1 MEGFSSTHAE
11 ARSKFR
17 AAALR
22 AGAVVKKLAYDDE
35 TASAPF
41 PRERLFVDVALW
53 GCAVGEARCLLV
65 HSSGVHGVEGF
76 SGSAIQVDAL
86 RRLADSPPRAN
97 GLAVALIHGVNA
109 HGMREGRRWTAAG
122 VDLNRNFLVGA
133 TSHASLRDESDDS
146 LYRLVAPFVNPEAP
160 TEAFPNTEFYA
171 AVAYNV
177 LRYGYGALKQ
187 AIAGGQRAA
196 ASAGHADRGR
206 GGPWSWRCKHF
217 RGQLSRRCFRAQ
229 PVVSPPSHRYTFP
242 GGLFFGG
249 HALEPA
255 YCVVVEELRSWRC
268 AALEK
273 ACHIDVH
280 TGLGPRGHD
289 TLISATGADNVVTE
303 MLACGSATAGKKVEG
318 WDAGETS
325 YRTTGDFVGNALDVI
340 LAGAPPQTAPRRAA
354 LVQEFGTEPALQVLA
369 ALRAEATLMRSC
381 AARGEAPPPQSHPLR
396 RRVRDA
402 FYPEHDDFWKRDVLK
417 RGAALFDAALR
428 WLDEAPS

>member
-1 MEGFSSTHAE
+1 MDVSSAEDYMEGFSSTHAE

-187 AIAGGQRAA
+187 AIAGGQ
-196 ASAGHADRGR
+196 
-206 GGPWSWRCKHF
+206 
-217 RGQLSRRCFRAQ
+217 
-229 PVVSPPSHRYTFP
+229 YTFP